1 MSYLITHTDADGVAA
16 AALYTYLVGDNHK
29 VVFVEPY
36 NLKKALYRV
45 YKKRPKHVAI
55 FDLGLNADTIDFA
68 AGVVELL
75 RGKGAEITWFDHHVW
90 EDDWIKR
97 VVGTGAKLFIDRST
111 CATGVVAKY
120 VTPTRPVDQAFVK
133 ELVDAVCGADL
144 WRFDHRLSPFFMR
157 LIRRGDTDEWRLHI
171 YETLSRGVIWTEE
184 LEDKVVK
191 RFEEEVEELSKKPL
205 TRILEKNG
213 VRVAI
218 TLKSQKVENSILASR
233 VMSIAGADI
242 AIVVDRSG
250 KISLRSR
257 GFDVRKIAVALG
269 GGGHK
274 TAAGAKI
281 DIPIHIKILG
291 MLDNDIILKYVE
303 NIIEKHI

>member
-16 AALYTYLVGDNHK
+16 AALYTYLVGDSHK

-36 NLKKALYRV
+36 SLKKALYRV

-55 FDLGLNADTIDFA
+55 FDIGPNTDTIDFVV
-68 AGVVELL
+68 GVIELL
-75 RGKGAEITWFDHHVW
+75 HGKGAEIAWFDHHVW

-97 VVGTGAKLFIDRST
+97 IGGAGAKLFIDRST
-111 CATGVVAKY
+111 CATGVVARY
-120 VTPTRPVDQAFVK
+120 ATPSRPVDQAFVK
-133 ELVDAVCGADL
+133 ELVDSVCGADL

-157 LIRRGDTDEWRLHI
+157 LIRRRDPDTWRQHV
-171 YETLSRGVIWTEE
+171 YETLSKGVIWTEE
-184 LEDKVVK
+184 FEEKVVE
-191 RFEEEVEELSKKPL
+191 RFEEEVKELSKKPSM
-205 TRILEKNG
+205 RVFEKNG
-213 VRVAI
+213 IKVTI
-218 TLKSQKVENSILASR
+218 ILKNQRVENSILASR
-233 VMSIAGADI
+233 AMSIANADI

-269 GGGHK
+269 GGGHR

-291 MLDNDIILKYVE
+291 ILDDDTILRYVE
-303 NIIEKHI
+303 NIVKRYI